1 MFSWHKLGQV
11 FDPTRMSTF
20 PWMHHYAQTPATLMF
35 DDFVRVYF
43 CTRGPADESGQFI
56 SRIGYVDLERD
67 DLFQIRRISPEPV
80 LALGGLGT
88 FDEFGTNPVSVI
100 RHGDEIWAY
109 YAGWTRCE
117 SVPFNSTIGVARSVD
132 GGESFQRIGPG
143 PVLSFTPDEP
153 FVIGSP
159 KVRRFDDKWY
169 LHYIAGQRWLD
180 TGHRPE
186 PVYVIRGAVSDDG
199 IEWQR
204 FGTDLLPKRLG
215 DSECQASADILW
227 FEDRYRM
234 FFSYRHAVGFKSK
247 ERGYRIGYAASDD
260 LVHWSR
266 DDLSAGIDVSEEGWD
281 SQMVSYAHVFEL
293 DDRVYM
299 LYQGNDI
306 GRVGF
311 GLAALESYKA
321 GSLA

>member
-1 MFSWHKLGQV
+1 MFRWRKLGQV

-20 PWMHHYAQTPATLMF
+20 PWMHHFAQTPSTLIF

-43 CTRGPADESGQFI
+43 CTRGQADEAGQFI
-56 SRIGYVDLERD
+56 SRIGYVDLERE
-67 DLFQIRRISPEPV
+67 DLFRIRHISPEPV
-80 LALGGLGT
+80 LALGDLGA

-100 RHGDEIWAY
+100 RHDDEVWAY

-117 SVPFNSTIGVARSVD
+117 SVPFNSTIGVARSLD
-132 GGESFQRIGPG
+132 GGKCFQRIGPG
-143 PVLSFTPDEP
+143 PVLSYTPDEP

-159 KVRRFDDKWY
+159 KIRKFDGKWY
-169 LHYIAGQRWLD
+169 LHYIAGQKWLD
-180 TGHRPE
+180 TGGRPE
-186 PVYVIRGAVSDDG
+186 PVYIIRGADSNDG
-199 IEWQR
+199 IEWKK

-215 DSECQASADILW
+215 DFECQASPDILW
-227 FEDRYRM
+227 FEGRYRM

-247 ERGYRIGYAASDD
+247 EKGYRIGYAVSDD

-266 DDLSAGIDVSEEGWD
+266 DDDAAGIDVSDEGWD

-293 DDRVYM
+293 DERVYM

-311 GLAALESYKA
+311 GLAVLESYE
-321 GSLA
+321 SSSSE